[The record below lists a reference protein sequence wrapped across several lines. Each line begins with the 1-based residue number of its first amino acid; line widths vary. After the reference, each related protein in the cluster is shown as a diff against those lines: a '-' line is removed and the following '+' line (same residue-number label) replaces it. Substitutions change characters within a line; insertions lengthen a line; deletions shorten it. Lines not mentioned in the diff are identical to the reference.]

1 MTLSLHPHNKRT
13 TAFVID
19 SWIGNCRL
27 SIFLRVKR
35 IRYIIYLVVSLAIL
49 GACSTEKNTSMT
61 RRVHAFKA
69 RFNTYFNGHESYKEG
84 RLLQEEGN
92 RDNFTE
98 LIPLYMTGNKAT
110 VKIGSSNFDRAVEKC
125 QKTIKTHSITARP
138 EWNKSRPKTAK
149 DRIWLS
155 QKEYNPFLWRA
166 WFLMGEAQFRKGE
179 YMEAASTFA
188 YIQRLYFSQP
198 DLVARARLLEA
209 RCYAEMEW
217 FYDAED
223 LIARAQRDSFPTKLE
238 PLKASVKADLQLR
251 QGQYPEAILSIEQAL
266 KAERRN
272 LPRARLY
279 MLLGQLYHKIGH
291 DPEAFRYFKKVIRK
305 NPPYEL
311 EFNARIQMTEAMSKG
326 NAKQMIRKLNAM
338 AKNPKNKEYLDQ
350 VYYAIGNIHLSRGDT
365 THAIW
370 AYKDGVEKS
379 TRNGLEKGVVM
390 LHLGQLYWEKEKFV
404 DAQQCYSQVLGL
416 LDKEHDN
423 YKEADERSKIL
434 DELLP
439 FASAVELQDSL
450 QMMASLDSVTRMEK
464 IKKTIEE
471 LKKKEK
477 EEEKMAMETATA
489 QQRTGTTTQRTG
501 APTGVANRN
510 GQRTAAVWYFY
521 NPSTVTAGK
530 TEFER
535 KWGKRELADDW
546 RRSNKTVLNDFNQDE
561 ELSDSLQAI
570 QDSIAAVEDSIYQAN
585 KGKKMTKEEKDS
597 VKAEEYANDPH
608 RPEYYLKDIPLTEE
622 QMEASNAA
630 LVEGLYGAAIIYKD
644 RMDNFPLAERTFLR
658 ILLNFPDFDKT
669 DEVCYNM
676 FQLYSR
682 MGQKENAEDYR
693 QKLMTE
699 YPDNEHS
706 QLIADPNFEFK
717 GRYGKQI
724 EDSIYTLTYEAF
736 QASDYPAVIRNSQ
749 EMEREYP
756 DGANRARFMFLEA
769 MSKLELGERENFM
782 NDLKTL
788 VEKYPQSS
796 VSELAG
802 LYVKG
807 LKEGRLLQGGKF
819 EMGSIWER
827 RRGLFDEADSLAN
840 DSTFSLE
847 KNTDFVFVI
856 AYERNA
862 VDVNQLLYEMA
873 RYNFT
878 SFTVRNFDI
887 SEEQGDGIDMMQV
900 RTFLNYDEAYIYMH
914 RLLNHADMAYK
925 LEGLKCFII
934 SEENLKKLMRGLSF
948 ADYFSFYDENFDRIG
963 SLQINSDEPS
973 SLDEP
978 TELPEP
984 AEEEESD
991 EEWEEENFI
1000 F

>member
-1 MTLSLHPHNKRT
+1 MLPLGLVLK
-13 TAFVID
+13 
-19 SWIGNCRL
+19 RL
-27 SIFLRVKR
+27 S
-35 IRYIIYLVVSLAIL
+35 YILCSCAALFVLL
-49 GACSTEKNTSMT
+49 GACSTDKNTSLV
-61 RRVHAFKA
+61 RSVHAFKA
-69 RFNTYFNGHESYKEG
+69 RYNTYFNGHEAYKEG
-84 RLLQEEGN
+84 VLLQEQGN

-98 LIPLYMTGNKAT
+98 VIPLYVTGNKAT
-110 VKIGSSNFDRAVEKC
+110 VKIGTGNFDRAVEKS
-125 QKTIKTHSITARP
+125 QKAIKMHSITKRP

-166 WFLMGEAQFRKGE
+166 WFMMGEAQFRKGE

-188 YIQRLYFSQP
+188 YIQRLYFSKP
-198 DLVARARLLEA
+198 NLVARARLLEA

-223 LIARAQRDSFPTKLE
+223 LISRAQRDSFPNNLE
-238 PLKASVKADLQLR
+238 PLKASVLGDMQLR
-251 QGQYPEAILSIEQAL
+251 QKQYPEAILNIEKAL
-266 KAERRN
+266 KGEHRN
-272 LPRARLY
+272 LPKTRMYL
-279 MLLGQLYHKIGH
+279 LLGQLYHRIGH
-291 DPEAFRYFKKVIRK
+291 DPEAYRYFKKVIRR

-311 EFNARIQMTEAMSKG
+311 EFNARIQMSEAMSK
-326 NAKQMIRKLNAM
+326 NQSKQIIRKLKAM

-350 VYYAIGNIHLSRGDT
+350 VYYAIGNIYLSKGDT

-379 TRNGLEKGVVM
+379 TRNGIEKGVVL
-390 LHLGQLYWEKEKFV
+390 LHLGQLYWNREKFV
-404 DAQQCYSQVLGL
+404 DAQKCYSQAFGL
-416 LDKEHDN
+416 LDKDHDS
-423 YKEADERSKIL
+423 YREVDERSKIL

-439 FASAVELQDSL
+439 YASAVELQDSL

-477 EEEKMAMETATA
+477 EEEKKAMEAA
-489 QQRTGTTTQRTG
+489 NPQANQGRQRPGGVVQQ
-501 APTGVANRN
+501 GVGNRN
-510 GQRTAAVWYFY
+510 TQQTAVWYFY
-521 NPSTVTAGK
+521 NPTAVAAGK
-530 TEFER
+530 AEFER

-546 RRSNKTVLNDFNQDE
+546 RRNNKTVLNDFNEE
-561 ELSDSLQAI
+561 ELTDSVLAAK
-570 QDSIAAVEDSIYQAN
+570 DSIAAVEDSIYQAN
-585 KGKKMTKEEKDS
+585 KGKKQSRAEKDS
-597 VKAEEYANDPH
+597 IKAEEYANDPH

-622 QMEASNAA
+622 QMAASNAA

-644 RMDNFPLAERTFLR
+644 RMDNFPLAERTFQR
-658 ILLNFPDFDKT
+658 ILLNFPDFQKM
-669 DEVCYNM
+669 DEIYYNM

-682 MGQKENAEDYR
+682 MERRDDAEDYKQR
-693 QKLMTE
+693 LIAE
-699 YPDNEHS
+699 YPDNEHGK
-706 QLIADPNFEFK
+706 LIADPDFEFK

-724 EDSIYTLTYEAF
+724 EDSVYQDTYDAF
-736 QASDYPAVIRNSQ
+736 KFSDYHTVIRNSQ
-749 EMEREYP
+749 EMAEEYP
-756 DGANRARFMFLEA
+756 EGANRARFMFLEA
-769 MSKLELGERENFM
+769 LSKLELGDREHFM
-782 NDLKTL
+782 ADLRTI

-840 DSTFSLE
+840 DSTFSPE
-847 KNTDFVFVI
+847 KNANFVFVI
-856 AYERNA
+856 AYERDA
-862 VDVNQLLYEMA
+862 IDENQLLYEMA

-878 SFTVRNFDI
+878 AFTVRNFDI
-887 SEEQGDGIDMMQV
+887 ASEKGDGIDMMQV

-914 RLLNHADMAYK
+914 RLFNNADMAYK
-925 LEGLKCFII
+925 LQGLKCFII
-934 SEENLKKLMRGLSF
+934 SEENLKKLMKGLSF
-948 ADYFSFYDENFDRIG
+948 ADYFDFYDEHFDRVG
-963 SLQINSDEPS
+963 SLRISEDEEA

-984 AEEEESD
+984 VDEEELDE
-991 EEWEEENFI
+991 EEWEEDNYI

>member
-1 MTLSLHPHNKRT
+1 MLPLGLVLK
-13 TAFVID
+13 
-19 SWIGNCRL
+19 RL
-27 SIFLRVKR
+27 S
-35 IRYIIYLVVSLAIL
+35 YILCSCAALFVLL
-49 GACSTEKNTSMT
+49 GACSTDKNTSLV
-61 RRVHAFKA
+61 RSVHAFKA
-69 RFNTYFNGHESYKEG
+69 RYNTYFNGHEAYKEG
-84 RLLQEEGN
+84 VLLQEQGN

-98 LIPLYMTGNKAT
+98 VIPLYVTGNKAT
-110 VKIGSSNFDRAVEKC
+110 VKIGTGNFDRAVEKS
-125 QKTIKTHSITARP
+125 QKAIKMHSITKRP

-166 WFLMGEAQFRKGE
+166 WFMMGEAQFRKGE

-188 YIQRLYFSQP
+188 YIQRLYFSKP
-198 DLVARARLLEA
+198 NLVARARLLEA

-223 LIARAQRDSFPTKLE
+223 LISRAQRDSFPNNLE
-238 PLKASVKADLQLR
+238 PLKASVLGDMQLR
-251 QGQYPEAILSIEQAL
+251 QKQYPEAILNIEKAL
-266 KAERRN
+266 KGEHRN
-272 LPRARLY
+272 LPKTRMYL
-279 MLLGQLYHKIGH
+279 LLGQLYHRIGH
-291 DPEAFRYFKKVIRK
+291 DPEAYRYFKKVIRR

-311 EFNARIQMTEAMSKG
+311 EFNARIQMSEAMSK
-326 NAKQMIRKLNAM
+326 NQSKQIIRKLKAM

-350 VYYAIGNIHLSRGDT
+350 VYYAIGNIYLSKGDT

-379 TRNGLEKGVVM
+379 TRNGIEKGVVL
-390 LHLGQLYWEKEKFV
+390 LHLGQLYWNREKFV
-404 DAQQCYSQVLGL
+404 DAQKCYAQAFGL
-416 LDKEHDN
+416 LDKDHDS
-423 YKEADERSKIL
+423 YREVDERSKIL

-439 FASAVELQDSL
+439 YASAVELQDSL

-477 EEEKMAMETATA
+477 EEEKKAMEAANPQANQGRQRPGGVVQQGVGNRNA
-489 QQRTGTTTQRTG
+489 QQT
-501 APTGVANRN
+501 
-510 GQRTAAVWYFY
+510 AVWYFY
-521 NPSTVTAGK
+521 NPTAVAAGK
-530 TEFER
+530 AEFER

-546 RRSNKTVLNDFNQDE
+546 RRNNKTVLNDFNEE
-561 ELSDSLQAI
+561 ELTDSVLAAK
-570 QDSIAAVEDSIYQAN
+570 DSIAAVEDSIYQAN
-585 KGKKMTKEEKDS
+585 KGKKQSRAEKDS
-597 VKAEEYANDPH
+597 IKAEEYANDPH
-608 RPEYYLKDIPLTEE
+608 RPEYYLKDIPFTEE
-622 QMEASNAA
+622 QMAASNAA

-644 RMDNFPLAERTFLR
+644 RMDNFPLAERTFQR
-658 ILLNFPDFDKT
+658 ILLNFPDFQKM
-669 DEVCYNM
+669 DEIYYNM

-682 MGQKENAEDYR
+682 MERRDDAEDYKQR
-693 QKLMTE
+693 LIAE
-699 YPDNEHS
+699 YPDNEHGK
-706 QLIADPNFEFK
+706 LIADPDFEFK

-724 EDSIYTLTYEAF
+724 EDSVYQDTYDAF
-736 QASDYPAVIRNSQ
+736 KFSDYHTVIRNSQ
-749 EMEREYP
+749 EMAEEYP
-756 DGANRARFMFLEA
+756 EGANRARFMFLEA
-769 MSKLELGERENFM
+769 LSKLELGDREHFM
-782 NDLKTL
+782 ADLRTI

-840 DSTFSLE
+840 DSTFSPE
-847 KNTDFVFVI
+847 KNANFVFVI
-856 AYERNA
+856 AYERDA
-862 VDVNQLLYEMA
+862 IDENQLLYEMA

-878 SFTVRNFDI
+878 AFTVRNFDI
-887 SEEQGDGIDMMQV
+887 ASEKGDGIDMMQV

-914 RLLNHADMAYK
+914 RLFNNADMAYK
-925 LEGLKCFII
+925 LQGLKCFII
-934 SEENLKKLMRGLSF
+934 SEENLKKLMKGLSF
-948 ADYFSFYDENFDRIG
+948 ADYFDFYDEHFDRVG
-963 SLQINSDEPS
+963 SLRISEDEEA

-984 AEEEESD
+984 VDEEELDE
-991 EEWEEENFI
+991 EEWEEDNYI

>member
-1 MTLSLHPHNKRT
+1 MLPLGLVLK
-13 TAFVID
+13 
-19 SWIGNCRL
+19 RL
-27 SIFLRVKR
+27 S
-35 IRYIIYLVVSLAIL
+35 YILCSCAALFVLL
-49 GACSTEKNTSMT
+49 GACSTDKNTSLV
-61 RRVHAFKA
+61 RSVHAFKA
-69 RFNTYFNGHESYKEG
+69 RYNTYFNGHEAYKEG
-84 RLLQEEGN
+84 VLLQEQGN

-98 LIPLYMTGNKAT
+98 VIPLYVTGNKAT
-110 VKIGSSNFDRAVEKC
+110 VKIGTGNFDRAVEKS
-125 QKTIKTHSITARP
+125 QKAIKMHSITKRP

-166 WFLMGEAQFRKGE
+166 WFMMGEAQFRKGE

-188 YIQRLYFSQP
+188 YIQRLYFSKP
-198 DLVARARLLEA
+198 NLVARARLLEA

-223 LIARAQRDSFPTKLE
+223 LISRAQRDSFPNNLE
-238 PLKASVKADLQLR
+238 PLKASVLGDMQLR
-251 QGQYPEAILSIEQAL
+251 QKQYPEAILNIEKAL
-266 KAERRN
+266 KGEHRN
-272 LPRARLY
+272 LPKTRMYL
-279 MLLGQLYHKIGH
+279 LLGQLYHRIGH
-291 DPEAFRYFKKVIRK
+291 DPEAYRYFKKVIRR

-311 EFNARIQMTEAMSKG
+311 EFNARIQMSEAMSK
-326 NAKQMIRKLNAM
+326 NQSKQIIRKLKAM

-350 VYYAIGNIHLSRGDT
+350 VYYAIGNIYLSKGDT

-379 TRNGLEKGVVM
+379 TRNGIEKGVVL
-390 LHLGQLYWEKEKFV
+390 LHLGQLYWNREKFV
-404 DAQQCYSQVLGL
+404 DAQKCYSQAFGL
-416 LDKEHDN
+416 LDKDHDS
-423 YKEADERSKIL
+423 YREVDERSKIL

-439 FASAVELQDSL
+439 YASAVELQDSL

-477 EEEKMAMETATA
+477 EEEKKAMEAA
-489 QQRTGTTTQRTG
+489 NPQANQGRQRPGGVVQQ
-501 APTGVANRN
+501 GVGNRN
-510 GQRTAAVWYFY
+510 TQQTAVWYFY
-521 NPSTVTAGK
+521 NPTAVAAGK
-530 TEFER
+530 AEFER

-546 RRSNKTVLNDFNQDE
+546 RRNNKTVLNDFNEE
-561 ELSDSLQAI
+561 ELTDSVLAAK
-570 QDSIAAVEDSIYQAN
+570 DSIAAMEDSIYQAN
-585 KGKKMTKEEKDS
+585 KGKKQSRAEKDS
-597 VKAEEYANDPH
+597 IKAEEYANDPH
-608 RPEYYLKDIPLTEE
+608 RPEYYLKDIPFTEE
-622 QMEASNAA
+622 QMAASNAA

-644 RMDNFPLAERTFLR
+644 RMDNFPLAERTFQR
-658 ILLNFPDFDKT
+658 ILLNFPDFQKM
-669 DEVCYNM
+669 DEIYYNM

-682 MGQKENAEDYR
+682 MERRDDAEDYKQR
-693 QKLMTE
+693 LIAE
-699 YPDNEHS
+699 YPDNEHGK
-706 QLIADPNFEFK
+706 LIADPDFEFK

-724 EDSIYTLTYEAF
+724 EDSVYQDTYDAF
-736 QASDYPAVIRNSQ
+736 KFSDYHTVIRNSQ
-749 EMEREYP
+749 EMAEEYP
-756 DGANRARFMFLEA
+756 EGANRARFMFLEA
-769 MSKLELGERENFM
+769 LSKLELGDREHFM
-782 NDLKTL
+782 ADLRTI

-840 DSTFSLE
+840 DSTFSPE
-847 KNTDFVFVI
+847 KNANFVFVI
-856 AYERNA
+856 AYERDA
-862 VDVNQLLYEMA
+862 IDENQLLYEMA

-878 SFTVRNFDI
+878 AFTVRNFDI
-887 SEEQGDGIDMMQV
+887 ASEKGDGIDMMQV

-914 RLLNHADMAYK
+914 RLFNNADMAYK
-925 LEGLKCFII
+925 LQGLKCFII
-934 SEENLKKLMRGLSF
+934 SEENLKKLMKGLSF
-948 ADYFSFYDENFDRIG
+948 ADYFDFYDEHFDRVG
-963 SLQINSDEPS
+963 SLRISEDEEA

-984 AEEEESD
+984 VDEEELDE
-991 EEWEEENFI
+991 EEWEEDNYI

>member
-1 MTLSLHPHNKRT
+1 MLPLGLVLK
-13 TAFVID
+13 
-19 SWIGNCRL
+19 RL
-27 SIFLRVKR
+27 S
-35 IRYIIYLVVSLAIL
+35 YILCSCAALFVLL
-49 GACSTEKNTSMT
+49 GACSTDKNTSLV
-61 RRVHAFKA
+61 RSVHAFKA
-69 RFNTYFNGHESYKEG
+69 RYNTYFNGHEAYKEG
-84 RLLQEEGN
+84 VLLQEQGN

-98 LIPLYMTGNKAT
+98 VIPLYVTGNKAT
-110 VKIGSSNFDRAVEKC
+110 VKIGTGNFDRAVEKS
-125 QKTIKTHSITARP
+125 QKAIKMHSITKRP

-166 WFLMGEAQFRKGE
+166 WFMMGEAQFRKGE

-188 YIQRLYFSQP
+188 YIQRLYFSKP
-198 DLVARARLLEA
+198 NLVARARLLEA

-223 LIARAQRDSFPTKLE
+223 LISRAQRDSFPNNLE
-238 PLKASVKADLQLR
+238 PLKASVLGDMQLR
-251 QGQYPEAILSIEQAL
+251 QKQYPEAILNIEKAL
-266 KAERRN
+266 KGEHRN
-272 LPRARLY
+272 LPKTRMYL
-279 MLLGQLYHKIGH
+279 LLGQLYHRIGH
-291 DPEAFRYFKKVIRK
+291 DPEAYRYFKKVIRR

-311 EFNARIQMTEAMSKG
+311 EFNARIQMSEAMSK
-326 NAKQMIRKLNAM
+326 NQSKQIIRKLKAM

-350 VYYAIGNIHLSRGDT
+350 VYYAIGNIYLSKGDT

-379 TRNGLEKGVVM
+379 TRNGIEKGVVL
-390 LHLGQLYWEKEKFV
+390 LHLGQLYWNREKFV
-404 DAQQCYSQVLGL
+404 DAQKCYSQAFGL
-416 LDKEHDN
+416 LDKDHDS
-423 YKEADERSKIL
+423 YREVDERSKIL

-439 FASAVELQDSL
+439 YASAVELQDSL

-477 EEEKMAMETATA
+477 EEEKKAMEAA
-489 QQRTGTTTQRTG
+489 NPQANQGRQRPGGVVQQ
-501 APTGVANRN
+501 GVGNRN
-510 GQRTAAVWYFY
+510 TQQTAVWYFY
-521 NPSTVTAGK
+521 NPTAVAAGK
-530 TEFER
+530 AEFER

-546 RRSNKTVLNDFNQDE
+546 RRNNKTVLNDFNEE
-561 ELSDSLQAI
+561 ELTDSVLAAK
-570 QDSIAAVEDSIYQAN
+570 DSIAAVEDSIYQAN
-585 KGKKMTKEEKDS
+585 KGKKQSRAEKDS
-597 VKAEEYANDPH
+597 IKAEEYANDPH
-608 RPEYYLKDIPLTEE
+608 RPEYYLKDIPFTEE
-622 QMEASNAA
+622 QMAASNAA

-644 RMDNFPLAERTFLR
+644 RMDNFPLAERTFQR
-658 ILLNFPDFDKT
+658 ILLNFPDFQKM
-669 DEVCYNM
+669 DEIYYNM

-682 MGQKENAEDYR
+682 MERRDDAEDYKQR
-693 QKLMTE
+693 LIAE
-699 YPDNEHS
+699 YPDNEHGK
-706 QLIADPNFEFK
+706 LIADPDFEFK

-724 EDSIYTLTYEAF
+724 EDSVYQDTYDAF
-736 QASDYPAVIRNSQ
+736 KFSDYHTVIRNSQ
-749 EMEREYP
+749 EMAEEYP
-756 DGANRARFMFLEA
+756 EGANRARFMFLEA
-769 MSKLELGERENFM
+769 LSKLELGDREHFM
-782 NDLKTL
+782 ADLRTI

-840 DSTFSLE
+840 DSTFSPE
-847 KNTDFVFVI
+847 KNANFVFVI
-856 AYERNA
+856 AYERDA
-862 VDVNQLLYEMA
+862 IDENQLLYEMA

-878 SFTVRNFDI
+878 AFTVRNFDI
-887 SEEQGDGIDMMQV
+887 ASEKGDGIDMMQV

-914 RLLNHADMAYK
+914 RLFNNADMAYK
-925 LEGLKCFII
+925 LQGLKCFII
-934 SEENLKKLMRGLSF
+934 SEENLKKLMKGLSF
-948 ADYFSFYDENFDRIG
+948 ADYFDFYDEHFDRVG
-963 SLQINSDEPS
+963 SLRISEDEEA

-984 AEEEESD
+984 VDEEELDE
-991 EEWEEENFI
+991 EEWEEDNYI

>member
-1 MTLSLHPHNKRT
+1 MLPLGLVLK
-13 TAFVID
+13 
-19 SWIGNCRL
+19 RL
-27 SIFLRVKR
+27 S
-35 IRYIIYLVVSLAIL
+35 YILCSCAALFVLL
-49 GACSTEKNTSMT
+49 GACSTDKNTSLV
-61 RRVHAFKA
+61 RSVHAFKA
-69 RFNTYFNGHESYKEG
+69 RYNTYFNGHEAYKEG
-84 RLLQEEGN
+84 VLLQEQGN

-98 LIPLYMTGNKAT
+98 VIPLYVTGNKAT
-110 VKIGSSNFDRAVEKC
+110 VKIGTGNFDRAVEKS
-125 QKTIKTHSITARP
+125 QKAIKMHSITKRP

-166 WFLMGEAQFRKGE
+166 WFMMGEAQFRKGE

-188 YIQRLYFSQP
+188 YIQRLYFSKP
-198 DLVARARLLEA
+198 NLVARARLLEA

-223 LIARAQRDSFPTKLE
+223 LISRAQRDSFPDNLE
-238 PLKASVKADLQLR
+238 PLKVSVLGDMQLR
-251 QGQYPEAILSIEQAL
+251 QKQYPEAILNIEKAL
-266 KAERRN
+266 KGEHRN
-272 LPRARLY
+272 LPKTRMYL
-279 MLLGQLYHKIGH
+279 LLGQLYHRIGH
-291 DPEAFRYFKKVIRK
+291 DPEAYRYFKKVIRR

-311 EFNARIQMTEAMSKG
+311 EFNARIQMSEAMSK
-326 NAKQMIRKLNAM
+326 NQSKQIIRKLKAM

-350 VYYAIGNIHLSRGDT
+350 VYYAIGNIYLSKGDT

-379 TRNGLEKGVVM
+379 TRNGIEKGVVL
-390 LHLGQLYWEKEKFV
+390 LHLGQLYWNREKFV
-404 DAQQCYSQVLGL
+404 DAQKCYSQAFGL
-416 LDKEHDN
+416 LDKDHDS
-423 YKEADERSKIL
+423 YREVDERSKIL

-439 FASAVELQDSL
+439 YASAVELQDSL

-477 EEEKMAMETATA
+477 EEEKKAMEAANPQANQGRQRPGGVVQQGVGNRNA
-489 QQRTGTTTQRTG
+489 QQT
-501 APTGVANRN
+501 
-510 GQRTAAVWYFY
+510 AVWYFY
-521 NPSTVTAGK
+521 NPTAVAAGK
-530 TEFER
+530 AEFER

-546 RRSNKTVLNDFNQDE
+546 RRNNKTVLNDFNEE
-561 ELSDSLQAI
+561 ELTDSVLAAK
-570 QDSIAAVEDSIYQAN
+570 DSIAAVEDSIYQAN
-585 KGKKMTKEEKDS
+585 KGKKQSRAEKDS
-597 VKAEEYANDPH
+597 IKAEEYANDPH
-608 RPEYYLKDIPLTEE
+608 RPEYYLKDIPFTEE
-622 QMEASNAA
+622 QMAASNAA

-644 RMDNFPLAERTFLR
+644 RMDNFPLAERTFQR
-658 ILLNFPDFDKT
+658 ILLNFPDFQKM
-669 DEVCYNM
+669 DEIYYNM

-682 MGQKENAEDYR
+682 MERRDDAEDYKQR
-693 QKLMTE
+693 LIAE
-699 YPDNEHS
+699 YPDNEHGK
-706 QLIADPNFEFK
+706 LIADPDFEFK

-724 EDSIYTLTYEAF
+724 EDSVYQDTYDAF
-736 QASDYPAVIRNSQ
+736 KFSDYHTVIRNSQ
-749 EMEREYP
+749 EMAEEYP
-756 DGANRARFMFLEA
+756 EGANRARFMFLEA
-769 MSKLELGERENFM
+769 LSKLELGDREHFM
-782 NDLKTL
+782 ADLRTI

-840 DSTFSLE
+840 DSTFSPE
-847 KNTDFVFVI
+847 KNANFVFVI
-856 AYERNA
+856 AYERDA
-862 VDVNQLLYEMA
+862 IDENQLLYEMA

-878 SFTVRNFDI
+878 AFTVRNFDI
-887 SEEQGDGIDMMQV
+887 ASEKGDGIDMMQV

-914 RLLNHADMAYK
+914 RLFNNADMAYK
-925 LEGLKCFII
+925 LQGLKCFII
-934 SEENLKKLMRGLSF
+934 SEENLKKLMKGLSF
-948 ADYFSFYDENFDRIG
+948 ADYFDFYDEHFDRVG
-963 SLQINSDEPS
+963 SLRISEDEEA

-984 AEEEESD
+984 VDEEELDE
-991 EEWEEENFI
+991 EEWEDDNYI

>member
-1 MTLSLHPHNKRT
+1 MLPLGLVLK
-13 TAFVID
+13 
-19 SWIGNCRL
+19 RL
-27 SIFLRVKR
+27 S
-35 IRYIIYLVVSLAIL
+35 YILCSCAALFVLL
-49 GACSTEKNTSMT
+49 GACSTDKNTSLV
-61 RRVHAFKA
+61 RSVHAFKA
-69 RFNTYFNGHESYKEG
+69 RYNTYFNGHEAYKEG
-84 RLLQEEGN
+84 VLLQEQGN

-98 LIPLYMTGNKAT
+98 VIPLYVTGNKAT
-110 VKIGSSNFDRAVEKC
+110 VKIGTGNFDRAVEKS
-125 QKTIKTHSITARP
+125 QKAIKMHSITKRP

-166 WFLMGEAQFRKGE
+166 WFMMGEAQFRKGE

-188 YIQRLYFSQP
+188 YIQRLYFSKP
-198 DLVARARLLEA
+198 NLVARARLLEA

-223 LIARAQRDSFPTKLE
+223 LISRAQRDSFPNNLE
-238 PLKASVKADLQLR
+238 PLKASVLGDMQLR
-251 QGQYPEAILSIEQAL
+251 QKQYPEAILNIEKAL
-266 KAERRN
+266 KGEHRN
-272 LPRARLY
+272 LPKTRMYL
-279 MLLGQLYHKIGH
+279 LLGQLYHRIGH
-291 DPEAFRYFKKVIRK
+291 DPEAYRYFKKVIRR

-311 EFNARIQMTEAMSKG
+311 EFNARIQMSEAMSK
-326 NAKQMIRKLNAM
+326 NQSKQIIRKLKAM

-350 VYYAIGNIHLSRGDT
+350 VYYAIGNIYLSKGDT

-379 TRNGLEKGVVM
+379 TRNGIEKGVVL
-390 LHLGQLYWEKEKFV
+390 LHLGQLYWNREKFV
-404 DAQQCYSQVLGL
+404 DAQKCYSQAFGL
-416 LDKEHDN
+416 LDKDHDS
-423 YKEADERSKIL
+423 YREVDERSKIL

-439 FASAVELQDSL
+439 YASAVELQDSL

-477 EEEKMAMETATA
+477 EEEKKAMEAANPQANQGRQRPGGVVQQGVGNRNA
-489 QQRTGTTTQRTG
+489 QQT
-501 APTGVANRN
+501 
-510 GQRTAAVWYFY
+510 AVWYFY
-521 NPSTVTAGK
+521 NPTAVAAGK
-530 TEFER
+530 AEFER

-546 RRSNKTVLNDFNQDE
+546 RRNNKTVLNDFNE
-561 ELSDSLQAI
+561 EVLTDSVLAAK
-570 QDSIAAVEDSIYQAN
+570 DSIAAVEDSIYQAN
-585 KGKKMTKEEKDS
+585 KGKKQSRAEKDS
-597 VKAEEYANDPH
+597 IKAEEYANDPH
-608 RPEYYLKDIPLTEE
+608 RPEYYLKDIPFTEE
-622 QMEASNAA
+622 QMAASNAA

-644 RMDNFPLAERTFLR
+644 RMDNFPLAERTFQR
-658 ILLNFPDFDKT
+658 ILLNFPDFQKM
-669 DEVCYNM
+669 DEIYYNM

-682 MGQKENAEDYR
+682 MERRDDAEDYKQR
-693 QKLMTE
+693 LIAE
-699 YPDNEHS
+699 YPDNEHGK
-706 QLIADPNFEFK
+706 LIADPDFEFK

-724 EDSIYTLTYEAF
+724 EDSVYQDTYDAF
-736 QASDYPAVIRNSQ
+736 KFSDYHTVIRNSQ
-749 EMEREYP
+749 EMAEEYP
-756 DGANRARFMFLEA
+756 EGANRARFMFLEA
-769 MSKLELGERENFM
+769 LSKLELGDREHFM
-782 NDLKTL
+782 ADLRTI

-840 DSTFSLE
+840 DSTFSPE
-847 KNTDFVFVI
+847 KNANFVFVI
-856 AYERNA
+856 AYERDA
-862 VDVNQLLYEMA
+862 IDENQLLYEMA

-878 SFTVRNFDI
+878 AFTVRNFDI
-887 SEEQGDGIDMMQV
+887 ASEKGDGIDMMQV

-914 RLLNHADMAYK
+914 RLFNNADMAYK
-925 LEGLKCFII
+925 LQGLKCFII
-934 SEENLKKLMRGLSF
+934 SEENLKKLMKGLSF
-948 ADYFSFYDENFDRIG
+948 ADYFDFYDEHFDRVG
-963 SLQINSDEPS
+963 SLRISEDEEA

-984 AEEEESD
+984 VDEEDLDE
-991 EEWEEENFI
+991 EEWEEDNYI

>member
-1 MTLSLHPHNKRT
+1 MLPLGLVLK
-13 TAFVID
+13 
-19 SWIGNCRL
+19 RL
-27 SIFLRVKR
+27 S
-35 IRYIIYLVVSLAIL
+35 YILCSCAALFVLL
-49 GACSTEKNTSMT
+49 GACSTDKNTSLV
-61 RRVHAFKA
+61 RSVHAFKA
-69 RFNTYFNGHESYKEG
+69 RYNTYFNGHEAYKEG
-84 RLLQEEGN
+84 VLLQEQGN

-98 LIPLYMTGNKAT
+98 VIPLYVTGNKAT
-110 VKIGSSNFDRAVEKC
+110 VKIGTGNFDRAVEKS
-125 QKTIKTHSITARP
+125 QKAIKMHSITKRP

-166 WFLMGEAQFRKGE
+166 WFMMGEAQFRKGE

-188 YIQRLYFSQP
+188 YIQRLYFSKP
-198 DLVARARLLEA
+198 NLVARARLLEA

-223 LIARAQRDSFPTKLE
+223 LISRAQRDSFPNNLE
-238 PLKASVKADLQLR
+238 PLKASVLGDMQLR
-251 QGQYPEAILSIEQAL
+251 QKQYPEAILNIEKAL
-266 KAERRN
+266 KGEHRN
-272 LPRARLY
+272 LPKTRMYL
-279 MLLGQLYHKIGH
+279 LLGQLYHRIGH
-291 DPEAFRYFKKVIRK
+291 DPEAYRYFKKVIRR

-311 EFNARIQMTEAMSKG
+311 EFNARIQMSEAMSK
-326 NAKQMIRKLNAM
+326 NQSKQIIRKLKAM

-350 VYYAIGNIHLSRGDT
+350 VYYAIGNIYLSKGDT

-379 TRNGLEKGVVM
+379 TRNGIEKGVVLM
-390 LHLGQLYWEKEKFV
+390 HLGQLYWNREKFV
-404 DAQQCYSQVLGL
+404 DAQKCYSQAFGL
-416 LDKEHDN
+416 LDKDHDS
-423 YKEADERSKIL
+423 YREVDERSKIL

-439 FASAVELQDSL
+439 YASAVELQDSL

-477 EEEKMAMETATA
+477 EEEKKAMEAANPQANQGRQRPGGVVQQGVGNRNA
-489 QQRTGTTTQRTG
+489 QQT
-501 APTGVANRN
+501 
-510 GQRTAAVWYFY
+510 AVWYFY
-521 NPSTVTAGK
+521 NPTAVAAGK
-530 TEFER
+530 AEFER

-546 RRSNKTVLNDFNQDE
+546 RRNNKTVLNDFNEE
-561 ELSDSLQAI
+561 ELTDSVLAAK
-570 QDSIAAVEDSIYQAN
+570 DSIAAVEDSIYQAN
-585 KGKKMTKEEKDS
+585 KGKKQSRAEKDS
-597 VKAEEYANDPH
+597 IKAEEYANDPH
-608 RPEYYLKDIPLTEE
+608 RPEYYLKDIPFTEE
-622 QMEASNAA
+622 QMSASNAA

-644 RMDNFPLAERTFLR
+644 RMDNFPLAERTFQR
-658 ILLNFPDFDKT
+658 ILLNFPDFQKM
-669 DEVCYNM
+669 DEIYYNM

-682 MGQKENAEDYR
+682 MERRDDAEDYKQR
-693 QKLMTE
+693 LIAE
-699 YPDNEHS
+699 YPDNEHGK
-706 QLIADPNFEFK
+706 LIADPDFEFK

-724 EDSIYTLTYEAF
+724 EDSVYQDTYDAF
-736 QASDYPAVIRNSQ
+736 KFSDYYTVIRNSQ
-749 EMEREYP
+749 EMAEEYP
-756 DGANRARFMFLEA
+756 EGANRARFMFLEA
-769 MSKLELGERENFM
+769 LSKLELGDREHFM
-782 NDLKTL
+782 ADLRTI

-840 DSTFSLE
+840 DSTFSPE
-847 KNTDFVFVI
+847 KNANFVFVI
-856 AYERNA
+856 AYERDA
-862 VDVNQLLYEMA
+862 IDENQLLYEMA

-878 SFTVRNFDI
+878 AFTVRNFDI
-887 SEEQGDGIDMMQV
+887 ASEKGDGIDMMQV

-914 RLLNHADMAYK
+914 RLFNNADMAYK
-925 LEGLKCFII
+925 LQGLKCFII
-934 SEENLKKLMRGLSF
+934 SEENLKKLMKGLSF
-948 ADYFSFYDENFDRIG
+948 ADYFDFYDEHFDRVG
-963 SLQINSDEPS
+963 SLRISEDEEA

-984 AEEEESD
+984 VDEEELDE
-991 EEWEEENFI
+991 EEWEEDNYI